1 MFERTFVRLSLKGD
15 EFPDG
20 QIFIAA
26 TAGIFGSEQVKGFM
40 NIGLVSCQSNQSA
53 DSAAILQRIAQGDKS
68 AVQDCLNTY
77 GRVVWDL
84 AQKFTNR
91 REDAE
96 DLVQEVFVDIWK
108 NAARFDATKSPEWVF
123 VKMIARR
130 RIIDFLRKSYRRPQT
145 VNFEE
150 ALEGQAN
157 DDYRKLNAHLDIK
170 SVIGVLNRLKAQ
182 EYKLIQLSIYG
193 GMSHSEIAK
202 MVGLPVG
209 TVKSHIRRGLKKIKK
224 SFGLREFEGAMS

>member
-1 MFERTFVRLSLKGD
+1 
-15 EFPDG
+15 
-20 QIFIAA
+20 
-26 TAGIFGSEQVKGFM
+26 M
-40 NIGLVSCQSNQSA
+40 NKGLVSCQSNQSS

-68 AVQDCLNTY
+68 AVRDCLDTY

-84 AQKFTNR
+84 AQKFTNT

-96 DLVQEVFVDIWK
+96 DLVQEVFIDIWK

-130 RIIDFLRKSYRRPQT
+130 RIIDFLRKTYRRPQT

-157 DDYRKLNAHLDIK
+157 DDYRKLNVHLDIK
-170 SVIGVLNRLKAQ
+170 SVTGVLNKLKAQ
-182 EYKLIQLSIYG
+182 EFRLIHLSIYG
-193 GMSHSEIAK
+193 GMSHSEIAQ
-202 MVGLPVG
+202 MVGLPIG
-209 TVKSHIRRGLKKIKK
+209 TVKSNIRRGLKKLRN
-224 SFGLREFEGAMS
+224 SLGFREFEGAIS